1 MGIIVRYLNGKINY
15 LALTEKN
22 NNVKNTRYQLIGA
35 SYYAVL
41 GENVFD
47 PWLLRL
53 AKILQQLL
61 RIEEYASDVIF
72 LYLPTLSVNGVFEVV
87 RQEKSIDTCPT
98 VFSETKKCR
107 P

>member
-1 MGIIVRYLNGKINY
+1 M
-15 LALTEKN
+15 
-22 NNVKNTRYQLIGA
+22 KNTRYQLIGA
-35 SYYAVL
+35 SSYAVL

-72 LYLPTLSVNGVFEVV
+72 LYLASAKSV
-87 RQEKSIDTCPT
+87 RQLVQLENP
-98 VFSETKKCR
+98 
-107 P
+107 